1 MFCTRCGVR
10 LDDNVTVCPDCG
22 NVIND
27 SMQGAT
33 GFYEGNITNAELTG
47 QNSYEVQG
55 ISEQPMDY
63 SQQGMPGQ
71 QMGRDQQGMMPEQ
84 QISYDQQGMMPEE
97 QMTYD
102 QQGMPGQQMDYYQQ
116 GMPGQQ
122 MDYGQQGMMPE
133 QQMDYSQQG
142 MPGQQMGYYQQGM
155 PGQQMGYG
163 QQGMMPEQQMDY
175 SQQGM
180 PGQQMDYSQQG
191 MPGQQM
197 NYDQQGIPGQQMGYD
212 QQMEQGQI
220 YQQPTKKQQKTPRKK
235 GISKR
240 MKIVLPILTIFIL
253 VGAFFGYKV
262 ITDNSKY
269 KDNKK
274 LADSYMDDGDYEKAI
289 TYYRKALAIKPKDKE
304 CLTWLGTAQ
313 GILLDEWVTQANGY
327 IAEGNY
333 ELALEELKDLPIK
346 KEDSI
351 YEEYQNLQSL
361 ISMNPTIDSIDTSN
375 FPTIKATL
383 LYDGNTK
390 LTEDDIYVTEDEE
403 PCNITDIDIKDSK
416 ATITFEAGAADYDSE
431 SRNIVIG
438 FLISGLELA
447 ANASYDTPQM
457 KMANIN
463 LVSTDLSNYP
473 TVKAYFH
480 VEDYD
485 SGERIENLDASSFT
499 IMESVD
505 GGEYLSREIRLAT
518 ILDGN
523 AGVNI
528 DLIADKSDSISDYD
542 LEKIKSVMTEF
553 VQNLNYDEG
562 DKAEVLAF
570 DSIVQQMC
578 SYTNDSKLLVNGI
591 NSMSTDGS
599 TAFYDAVYEGINHAA
614 LQGGARCVIAFT
626 DGDDTASVNH
636 SVYDVIDYANENQVT
651 LYIIGVGDVYE
662 EPLQN
667 MASSTG
673 GNYWY
678 IDDLYDLSDIYNS
691 IYQDQKDMYVVEYE
705 SDASLDAYLTRD
717 IDVELMG
724 NDYKGECSAN
734 FTPVKTIVDNGGVVE
749 HDSRYEI
756 IVEDTSWEEADRRCQ
771 EMGGHLVTITSKEEM
786 DEVVA
791 LAETTDAAYIWMG
804 GTTSYDNEGNVFGH
818 WETGEEFSYSAWC
831 KGEPSRVDMD
841 GTEEWYLMLW
851 NVKLS
856 NGWSWNDQRNDPV
869 KAVPAMSGKMAFI
882 CEYDS

>member
-10 LDDNVTVCPDCG
+10 LDDNVTVCPYCG
-22 NVIND
+22 NVINENV
-27 SMQGAT
+27 QGVT
-33 GFYEGNITNAELTG
+33 GFYEGNIINAELPEPQSITG
-47 QNSYEVQG
+47 MQG
-55 ISEQPMDY
+55 I
-63 SQQGMPGQ
+63 
-71 QMGRDQQGMMPEQ
+71 PEQ
-84 QISYDQQGMMPEE
+84 QISYDQQGMMPEQQMNYGQQGIIPE
-97 QMTYD
+97 QQMDYGQQGMPDQQIGYGQQGIPGQQMDYGQQGIPGQQMDYD
-102 QQGMPGQQMDYYQQ
+102 QQRMMSGQQMDYGQQGMMPGQQMDYGQQ

-122 MDYGQQGMMPE
+122 MDYGQQGMPG
-133 QQMDYSQQG
+133 QQIGYGQQG
-142 MPGQQMGYYQQGM
+142 MPGQQMGYAQQGM
-155 PGQQMGYG
+155 PGQQMGY
-163 QQGMMPEQQMDY
+163 
-175 SQQGM
+175 
-180 PGQQMDYSQQG
+180 
-191 MPGQQM
+191 
-197 NYDQQGIPGQQMGYD
+197 DQQIA
-212 QQMEQGQI
+212 QGQI
-220 YQQPTKKQQKTPRKK
+220 YQQPTEKQQKTPRKK

-240 MKIVLPILTIFIL
+240 MKIVLPIMAIFIL

-289 TYYRKALAIKPKDKE
+289 TYYRKALAIKPKDKD
-304 CLTWLGTAQ
+304 CLTWMGTAQ
-313 GILLDEWVTQANGY
+313 GVLLDEWVTQANEY

-333 ELALEELKDLPIK
+333 DLALEELKDLPIK

-351 YEEYQNLQSL
+351 YEEYQNLQAL
-361 ISMNPTIDSIDTSN
+361 ISMNPTIDTIDTSS

-383 LYDGNTK
+383 LYDGNAK

-403 PCNITDIDIKDSK
+403 PCNITEIDIKDSK

-447 ANASYDTPQM
+447 ANTSYDTPQM

-463 LVSTDLSNYP
+463 LVSTDISNYP
-473 TVKAYFH
+473 TVKAYFR
-480 VEDYD
+480 VKDYD
-485 SGERIENLDASSFT
+485 SGDRIENLDPSSFT
-499 IMESVD
+499 ITESID
-505 GGEYLSREIRLAT
+505 GGDYLAREVRSAT

-542 LEKIKSVMTEF
+542 MEKIKSVMTEF

-599 TAFYDAVYEGINHAA
+599 TAFYDAVYAGINHAA

-678 IDDLYDLSDIYNS
+678 IDNLYDLSDIYNS

-717 IDVELMG
+717 LDVELMG

-734 FTPVKTIVDNGGVVE
+734 FTPVKTIVDNSGTDE

-791 LAETTDAAYIWMG
+791 LAETTDADYIWMG

-831 KGEPSRVDMD
+831 KGEPSRVDID

-869 KAVPAMSGKMAFI
+869 EAVPAMSGKMAFI